1 MEVKIIAI
9 GSIEESP
16 CYLVGMISSNNYIVF
31 DLIKPA
37 TASDFNL
44 GNIVQFEDSCL
55 GPTGAI
61 NKTKNKELGVCIHA
75 INIDGDEVRQKFF
88 PQFP

>member
-1 MEVKIIAI
+1 MEVTITAI

-16 CYLVGMISSNNYIVF
+16 CYLVGKISSNNYVVF

-37 TASDFNL
+37 TTSDFDL
-44 GNIVQFEDSCL
+44 DNIIQIEDSCL

-61 NKTKNKELGVCIHA
+61 NKTKNNELGICIHA
-75 INIDGDEVRQKFF
+75 LNIDGDEVRQKFF